1 MSQTSNSEPSIGFY
15 TVEHSDTLGWTG
27 GYLVLNHGGRP
38 LEFHCTLPVRPT
50 RAHEI
55 LFGATL
61 RAHLIG
67 ERIGSVLIKQS
78 RVRPLLVCGDQPE
91 VLRLA
96 EHVDVPLALVG
107 RAAAVAGGTGS
118 LDTHVPTITAEHDK
132 HVLRIE
138 ARFATRVREALQQMA
153 DLPDFDEPFTRI
165 REAIREAQQGAVAR
179 AA

>member
-1 MSQTSNSEPSIGFY
+1 MSQTSHSELSIGFY
-15 TVEHSDTLGWTG
+15 TVEQSDTLGWTG

-55 LFGATL
+55 LYGSTL

-67 ERIGSVLIKQS
+67 ERIGGILIKQA
-78 RVRPLLVCGDQPE
+78 RVRPMLICGDQPE

-96 EHVDVPLALVG
+96 DHLDTPVALVG
-107 RAAAVAGGTGS
+107 DAAGRYE
-118 LDTHVPTITAEHDK
+118 THLPTITADHPK
-132 HVLRIE
+132 HALRIE
-138 ARFATRVREALQQMA
+138 ARFATRVRLALEQMA
-153 DLPDFDEPFTRI
+153 DLPDFDEPFMRI
-165 REAIREAQQGAVAR
+165 REAIREAQQGAATR